1 MPNKK
6 DSLPKL
12 LTIRQAAEILNVHVE
27 TLRRWDTSGK
37 LKAIRVSDRGDRRY
51 DPEAIRAILDS
62 KKTIMTKQSPRC
74 IYCNNQEPD
83 SFKRK
88 AHVLSQFMGNFQ
100 PDIYFLGDVVCDNCN
115 EILGKS
121 IEKHFA
127 EKSFEGLIAR
137 LHLRRKKDK
146 QSSVILYDSSLLKF
160 HFSSDETITFDPL
173 FLLVKS
179 VLEKIGSTKDPLLL
193 LKKGDLYAF
202 VFAEEVASITSKN
215 EINKLKYK
223 IKPFREGA
231 ETAEWVGDRDDSVK
245 IVEAAMTALALKANF
260 SDETVNE
267 ESKQIKSSFIAQQ
280 NVDIKT
286 ARFVAKV
293 VFEYFV
299 YCANASGFLSTIYS
313 EELKPVCDF
322 IKEGT
327 GDAKNFVSVINN
339 NFVSERI
346 KQGNNHYF
354 VAFEVVNGFL
364 IGKVA
369 FMDTIAYQINLGK
382 SPFSLATNTI
392 GNGHAFNLSDKTAK
406 KMRVNKI
413 LVLGTHEFSIYNK
426 R

>member
-1 MPNKK
+1 MPNKR

-51 DPEAIRAILDS
+51 DPEAIRAILKS
-62 KKTIMTKQSPRC
+62 RKPIMTKQRSRC

-100 PDIYFLGDVVCDNCN
+100 PDIYFLGDIVCDNCN
-115 EILGKS
+115 EVLGKS

-146 QSSVILYDSSLLKF
+146 QSSVILYHSSLLKF
-160 HFSSDETITFDPL
+160 HFSSDTVVTFDPL
-173 FLLVKS
+173 FFLVKS
-179 VLEKIGSTKDPLLL
+179 ALGNMGVIKDPLLL

-202 VFAEEVASITSKN
+202 IFAEEVASITSKN
-215 EINKLKYK
+215 EIDKLKYK

-231 ETAEWVGDRDDSVK
+231 ETAEWVGDRDDSAK
-245 IVEAAMTALALKANF
+245 IVEAAMTKLGLKANF

-267 ESKQIKSSFIAQQ
+267 EPKQIKSQFIAQQ
-280 NVDIKT
+280 DVDVKT

-299 YCANASGFLSTIYS
+299 YCSNSSGSLATIFS
-313 EELKPVCDF
+313 EELKPIRDF
-322 IKEGT
+322 IREGI
-327 GDAKNFVSVINN
+327 GDAKSFVSVINN

-354 VAFEVVNGFL
+354 MAFEVVNGFL

-369 FMDTIAYQINLGK
+369 FMDTVAYQINLGE
-382 SPFSLATNTI
+382 SPFALAINTI

-406 KMRVNKI
+406 KLRVNKI
-413 LVLGTHEFSIYNK
+413 LLLGNDEFRIYNK

>member
-127 EKSFEGLIAR
+127 
-137 LHLRRKKDK
+137 
-146 QSSVILYDSSLLKF
+146 
-160 HFSSDETITFDPL
+160 
-173 FLLVKS
+173 VKS

-202 VFAEEVASITSKN
+202 VFAEEVASITSQN